1 MSSYFLGGDA
11 SKGYCNFTLLDHNK
25 RIVEEDFQLDDSY
38 EGHQSL
44 CNFFRQFF
52 SSHQEGDIRAGFEST
67 GGYENNWYQLLWKL
81 QDGFKIKVARLNP
94 YGVKYHKKASLD
106 RIETDKISARKI
118 ADYLITYPDKV
129 EYSKEDFFAELRRHW
144 KYIRMLKKQKAQLQT
159 HLKAQLYVSQ
169 PQLLVYCKE
178 GMPDWIFLLL
188 KKYPTAM
195 DLAKA
200 AVYKLSIIPYIS
212 KERAKELIGE
222 AKRSVASM
230 KSPII
235 GNMIKSAAREI
246 LNMQETI
253 KEQVKLMISTYDMP
267 EIELLKS
274 FPGINDY
281 SALGLLLEI
290 GAIERYPSVKNLVSF
305 FGIHPVYRQSGDGKW
320 GNHMSKKGRKEPRW
334 ILFNVAK
341 SAICCNEMIQE
352 LYNDYL
358 KKGHCKMSA
367 LGIIMHK
374 ILRIVYGMLK
384 HKQRYDPNVDRAN
397 RKKVIKTKQEQESK
411 KVDKSRRYQPY
422 DKNAPVSK
430 RQAKKRE
437 LTDTEVVEVVTQNGT
452 SSQVTRHPKDNRR
465 EK

>member
-1 MSSYFLGGDA
+1 MSSYYLGGDA
-11 SKGYCNFTLLDHNK
+11 SKGYCNFTLLDHKK

-44 CNFFRQFF
+44 CNFLLQFF
-52 SSHQEGDIRAGFEST
+52 SNHKNGDINAGFEST

-81 QDGFKIKVARLNP
+81 QDRFDIKVARLNP

-118 ADYLITYPDKV
+118 ADYLITYPEKV

-169 PQLLVYCKE
+169 PQLLVYCQD
-178 GMPDWIFLLL
+178 GMADWILLLL

-195 DLAKA
+195 DLAKV
-200 AVYKLSIIPYIS
+200 AVNKLAIIPYIS
-212 KERAKELIGE
+212 KERAKELISE

-230 KSPII
+230 NSIVM

-246 LNMQETI
+246 LNMEATI
-253 KEQVKLMISTYDMP
+253 EEQVKLMISSYHLP

-290 GAIERYPSVKNLVSF
+290 GAIERFPSVKKLVSF
-305 FGIHPVYRQSGDGKW
+305 FGMHPEYRQSGDGQV
-320 GNHMSKKGRKEPRW
+320 GTHMSKKGRKEPRW

-341 SAICCNEMIQE
+341 SAICHNEMIQE

-358 KKGHCKMSA
+358 EKGHCKMSA

-374 ILRIVYGMLK
+374 ILRIIYGMLK
-384 HKQRYDPNVDRAN
+384 HKQKYDPNVDRAN
-397 RKKVIKTKQEQESK
+397 RKKVIKTRQEQESK

-437 LTDTEVVEVVTQNGT
+437 LTEVVEVVTQNGT
-452 SSQVTRHPKDNRR
+452 SSRETRYLKDNRR
-465 EK
+465 EE

>member
-1 MSSYFLGGDA
+1 MSSYYLGGDA
-11 SKGYCNFTLLDHNK
+11 SKGYCNFTLLDHKK

-44 CNFFRQFF
+44 CNFLLQFF
-52 SSHQEGDIRAGFEST
+52 SNQKDGDINAGFEST

-81 QDGFKIKVARLNP
+81 QDRFNIKVARLNP
-94 YGVKYHKKASLD
+94 YGVKYHKKASLE

-118 ADYLITYPDKV
+118 ADYLITYPEKV
-129 EYSKEDFFAELRRHW
+129 EYSKEDFFAQLRRHW
-144 KYIRMLKKQKAQLQT
+144 KYVRMIKKQKAQLQT
-159 HLKAQLYVSQ
+159 HLKAQLYVAQ
-169 PQLLVYCKE
+169 PQLLVYCQD
-178 GMPDWIFLLL
+178 GMADWILLLL

-200 AVYKLSIIPYIS
+200 TVNKLAIIPYIS
-212 KERAKELIGE
+212 KERAKDLISE

-230 KSPII
+230 KSFIM
-235 GNMIKSAAREI
+235 GNIIKSAASEI
-246 LNMQETI
+246 LNMEATI
-253 KEQVKLMISTYDMP
+253 KEQVKLMISSYHLT

-290 GAIERYPSVKNLVSF
+290 GAIERYASVKNLVSF
-305 FGIHPVYRQSGDGKW
+305 FGIHPEYCQSGDGKW

-341 SAICCNEMIQE
+341 SAICHNEMIQE

-358 KKGHCKMSA
+358 EKGHCKMSA

-384 HKQRYDPNVDRAN
+384 HKQTYDPNVDRAN

-437 LTDTEVVEVVTQNGT
+437 LTEVVEVVTQNGT
-452 SSQVTRHPKDNRR
+452 GSQVPGAPVHKG
-465 EK
+465 